1 MGCNNSKQASG
12 EAIPKLSTNVDGP
25 ISHMKEKKSVNK
37 LRILHFN
44 DVYNIQENPKKAYK
58 GGAARF
64 VTGMQHYQEKARSEG
79 VDCLTVFSGDLL
91 SPSLISSMFEG
102 EQMVPSFNKCN
113 VEVACIGNHDLDFGI
128 EQMDKVLKQTM
139 QPEGNCQWIM
149 SNLVPQDKP

>member
-64 VTGMQHYQEKARSEG
+64 VTGM
-79 VDCLTVFSGDLL
+79 
-91 SPSLISSMFEG
+91 
-102 EQMVPSFNKCN
+102 
-113 VEVACIGNHDLDFGI
+113 
-128 EQMDKVLKQTM
+128 
-139 QPEGNCQWIM
+139 
-149 SNLVPQDKP
+149 